1 MGIVVFDEV
10 EVLDACGPFEVFSV
24 AARVARRTRP
34 QHPAPFEVAT
44 VSVHDR
50 REVVAR
56 GGLHLVADHTLDT
69 SPDFDVVVVPGGVTT
84 TVESDQ
90 RLLDWL
96 RTARGS
102 TDLIA
107 SVCTGA
113 FVLAE
118 AGLLTGP
125 VTTHWEDVAEL
136 RRRFP
141 HLDVEDDVRYIDLGE
156 VATSAGVSAGI
167 DLSLEIVMRY
177 AGEDLA
183 VATARQM
190 DYPWT
195 RDPSGQRRPLAGE
208 GLI

>member
-1 MGIVVFDEV
+1 M
-10 EVLDACGPFEVFSV
+10 
-24 AARVARRTRP
+24 
-34 QHPAPFEVAT
+34 
-44 VSVHDR
+44 
-50 REVVAR
+50 
-56 GGLHLVADHTLDT
+56 
-69 SPDFDVVVVPGGVTT
+69 
-84 TVESDQ
+84 
-90 RLLDWL
+90 
-96 RTARGS
+96 
-102 TDLIA
+102 
-107 SVCTGA
+107 
-113 FVLAE
+113 LAE

-195 RDPSGQRRPLAGE
+195 RDPSGQRRPLAGV